1 MADHQIRHLGKD
13 PSTLFLAGVFA
24 APLIGPCLFWICFA
38 ANLGGVALSGVLL
51 IQVSMT
57 AAYGRSISHWKSR
70 LSTSRIG
77 DGSARGRLKPAPG
90 ALASTSP
97 ALHPS
102 WDRGTLRAFR
112 PCPFPWVGTPPGSR
126 SRCSW
131 SRDQVTNNGCAPSR
145 RNLKRSTQTSNAGTR
160 KALP

>member
-1 MADHQIRHLGKD
+1 MADHKIRNLDKD

-38 ANLGGVALSGVLL
+38 ANVSSVALSGVLL

-97 ALHPS
+97 ALHPFL
-102 WDRGTLRAFR
+102 G
-112 PCPFPWVGTPPGSR
+112 PCDLAGFPTMSVPLGRHPAGVPIAVQLVAGSG
-126 SRCSW
+126 
-131 SRDQVTNNGCAPSR
+131 NE
-145 RNLKRSTQTSNAGTR
+145 
-160 KALP
+160 